1 MKLFPLQQF
10 VMKPFHKGRCPIMSE
25 RYYINTELRILS
37 RNINNYFIN
46 NGNRKKIDK
55 MTGSGGWIIAY
66 IAENFNRDIFQRDL
80 EREFYITRS
89 TASKNVDLLVK
100 NGFIERVPVDYDAR
114 LKKLV
119 LTEKAKDVFKIMR
132 NDRAS
137 LEEQML
143 TGFSDEEKL
152 QLRAFLRRLAS
163 NIEVKE
169 EL

>member
-1 MKLFPLQQF
+1 M
-10 VMKPFHKGRCPIMSE
+10 CE
-25 RYYINTELRILS
+25 RYYINTELRIIS

-46 NGNRKKIDK
+46 YGNRKKLDR
-55 MTGSGGWIIAY
+55 MTGSGGWIISY
-66 IAENFNRDIFQRDL
+66 IAENYYRDVFQRDL
-80 EREFYITRS
+80 EKEFDITRS
-89 TASKNVDLLVK
+89 TASKNVDLLVE
-100 NGFIERVPVDYDAR
+100 NGFITREPVDYDAR